1 MIFLEYSDRV
11 DTTITYESIV
21 TNNFVSSNH
30 CLDGSFINVY
40 RIIF

>member
-1 MIFLEYSDRV
+1 MIFLEFNERV
-11 DTTITYESIV
+11 DTTITYEAVV

-30 CLDGSFINVY
+30 CQPGSLIDVH

>member
-1 MIFLEYSDRV
+1 MIFLEYSERV
-11 DTTITYESIV
+11 ETTITYEAVV

-30 CLDGSFINVY
+30 CQDGSIIDVY